1 MTSVVNISDF
11 RNNISSYID
20 GLIENQGKIK
30 IKKGNRVVAEV
41 VSCVRP
47 TKAGNVVDLLFQ
59 DLKKTWES
67 QLQLARKT
75 DYSQKVDEILYG
87 KK

>member
-11 RNNISSYID
+11 RNNIASYID
-20 GLIENQGKIK
+20 GLIESQGTIK

-41 VSCVRP
+41 ISSVKP
-47 TKAGNVVDLLFQ
+47 TDPRNVIDLLFR
-59 DLKKTWES
+59 DLEKTWNK
-67 QLQLARKT
+67 QPQLARKT
-75 DYSQKVDEILYG
+75 DYSQRVDQILYG

>member
-20 GLIENQGKIK
+20 GLIESQGKIK

-41 VSCVRP
+41 VSSVRP
-47 TKAGNVVDLLFQ
+47 TKAENVIDLLFQ
-59 DLKKTWES
+59 DLEKTWKS
-67 QLQLARKT
+67 QPQLARKT

>member
-1 MTSVVNISDF
+1 MISIVNISDF
-11 RNNISSYID
+11 RNNISGYID
-20 GLIENQGKIK
+20 RLIENQGTIK

-41 VSCVRP
+41 VSSVKP
-47 TKAGNVVDLLFQ
+47 AKTVNVIDLLFKDLEMTWKNQ
-59 DLKKTWES
+59 PQLKKS
-67 QLQLARKT
+67 